1 MDYGADFGINLFSST
16 RLRLRKKIKIKIEV
30 NVPDSVDL
38 DHAIESVSDATFFAD
53 NVTQAEANLVFSIL
67 TKLQVEKDRVVDTNK
82 RDFNQQYLTTSVSQ
96 IATQIKNM
104 TEKIRQVIL
113 DDRKSVLIDW
123 DSNEINFNGGY
134 LVPRVA
140 PIVITSQKKFLSQHW
155 EESSELIKPLYWKAS
170 SLEYVL
176 VGVFKDELLIQL
188 CQNIEDEALARKVA
202 FGNYQKSIYDCKKNK
217 LVKL

>member
-1 MDYGADFGINLFSST
+1 M
-16 RLRLRKKIKIKIEV
+16 KIKIEV
-30 NVPDSVDL
+30 NVPDGVDL
-38 DHAIESVSDATFFAD
+38 EHAIESVSDATFFAD
-53 NVTQAEANLVFSIL
+53 NVTQAEANLVFSML

-82 RDFNQQYLTTSVSQ
+82 RDFNQPYQTTSVSQ

-113 DDRKSVLIDW
+113 DDQRSVLIDW
-123 DSNEINFNGGY
+123 DSNEINFNSGY

-140 PIVITSQKKFLSQHW
+140 PLVITSPKKFLSQHW

-176 VGVFKDELLIQL
+176 IGVFKDELLIQL
-188 CQNIEDEALARKVA
+188 CSNIEDEAWARKVA
-202 FGNYQKSIYDCKKNK
+202 LGNYQKSIYDCKKNK
-217 LVKL
+217 TIKL

>member
-1 MDYGADFGINLFSST
+1 M
-16 RLRLRKKIKIKIEV
+16 KIKIEV